1 MKKNKKISFVIV
13 FLLLDVLLC
22 ASLYFIM
29 DATNINL
36 LKKEINNISKLDMS
50 IDRFNKKNKTIFKYK
65 VVENTIKD
73 FLDDYSK
80 KMDSVYKLV
89 SDKEFT
95 KILSYDNYVEDG
107 PTFEK
112 SIKYIIDSKIKFN
125 NIINDM
131 ESDLEKK
138 NIKKLIRNETD
149 DKYYI
154 SLYEE
159 LVFSEDLTNQYENNR
174 ELLKEVR
181 SNYNEVYDTSLEVLN
196 FLVTYKDSWSLE
208 NGEIKF
214 INNDLYNYY
223 NSLIDKIKKNKN
235 MN

>member
-1 MKKNKKISFVIV
+1 
-13 FLLLDVLLC
+13 
-22 ASLYFIM
+22 M

-50 IDRFNKKNKTIFKYK
+50 IDRFNKKNKTTFKYK

-80 KMDSVYKLV
+80 KMDSAYKLV
-89 SDKEFT
+89 SADEFT

-107 PTFEK
+107 PNFEK
-112 SIKYIIDSKIKFN
+112 SIKYITDSKIKFN

-138 NIKKLIRNETD
+138 NIKKLIREKTE

-154 SLYEE
+154 GLYEE
-159 LVFSEDLTNQYENNR
+159 LVFSEELINQYENNK
-174 ELLKEVR
+174 ELLKEMR
-181 SNYNEVYDTSLEVLN
+181 SKYNDVYDTSLEVLN
-196 FLVTYKDSWSLE
+196 FLITYKDSWTLE
-208 NGEIKF
+208 DGEIKF
-214 INNDLYNYY
+214 INNDLLNYY
-223 NSLIDKIKKNKN
+223 NSLIAKIK
-235 MN
+235 

>member
-1 MKKNKKISFVIV
+1 MDLKKKCLYVIAFM
-13 FLLLDVLLC
+13 FLNVLLC
-22 ASLYFIM
+22 ASLYFIT

-36 LKKEINNISKLDMS
+36 IKKEIKNISKLDMS
-50 IDRFNKKNKTIFKYK
+50 IDRFNKKSKTTFKYR
-65 VVENTIKD
+65 VVETTIKE
-73 FLDDYSK
+73 FLDSYSK
-80 KMDSVYKLV
+80 KMDNVYKLV
-89 SDKEFT
+89 SDEEFT
-95 KILSYDNYVEDG
+95 KILSYDNYLEDG

-112 SIKYIIDSKIKFN
+112 STKYIVDSKIKFN

-159 LVFSEDLTNQYENNR
+159 LVFSEDLVNQYENNK
-174 ELLKEVR
+174 ELLKEIR
-181 SNYNEVYDTSLEVLN
+181 SKYNDTYDTSLEVLN
-196 FLVTYKDSWSLE
+196 FLITYKDSWKLE

-214 INNDLYNYY
+214 SNTDLYNYY
-223 NSLIDKIKKNKN
+223 NSLIDKIK
-235 MN
+235 

>member
-1 MKKNKKISFVIV
+1 MKINKKISFVIA
-13 FLLLDVLLC
+13 FLFLDVLLC

-36 LKKEINNISKLDMS
+36 LKKEISNISKLDMS
-50 IDRFNKKNKTIFKYK
+50 IDRFNKKNKTTFKYK

-80 KMDSVYKLV
+80 KMDSAYKLV
-89 SDKEFT
+89 SADEFT

-107 PTFEK
+107 PNFVK
-112 SIKYIIDSKIKFN
+112 SIKYITDSKIKFN

-138 NIKKLIRNETD
+138 NIKKLIREKTE

-154 SLYEE
+154 GLYEE
-159 LVFSEDLTNQYENNR
+159 LVFSEELINQYENNK
-174 ELLKEVR
+174 ELLKEMR
-181 SNYNEVYDTSLEVLN
+181 SKYNDVYDTSLEVLN
-196 FLVTYKDSWSLE
+196 FLITYKDSWTLE
-208 NGEIKF
+208 DGEIKF
-214 INNDLYNYY
+214 INNDLLNYY
-223 NSLIDKIKKNKN
+223 NSLIAKIK
-235 MN
+235 

>member
-1 MKKNKKISFVIV
+1 
-13 FLLLDVLLC
+13 
-22 ASLYFIM
+22 
-29 DATNINL
+29 
-36 LKKEINNISKLDMS
+36 
-50 IDRFNKKNKTIFKYK
+50 
-65 VVENTIKD
+65 
-73 FLDDYSK
+73 
-80 KMDSVYKLV
+80 MDSE
-89 SDKEFT
+89 SRC
-95 KILSYDNYVEDG
+95 
-107 PTFEK
+107 
-112 SIKYIIDSKIKFN
+112 IKHRLLYI
-125 NIINDM
+125 
-131 ESDLEKK
+131 
-138 NIKKLIRNETD
+138 

-208 NGEIKF
+208 DGEIKF

>member
-1 MKKNKKISFVIV
+1 MKFKKKCFYVIV
-13 FLLLDVLLC
+13 FLFLDVLLC

-50 IDRFNKKNKTIFKYK
+50 IDKFNKENKTMFKYK

-73 FLDDYSK
+73 FLDDYSN
-80 KMDSVYKLV
+80 KMDDVYSLV
-89 SDKEFT
+89 SEDKFT
-95 KILSYDNYVEDG
+95 SILSYDNYMKDG
-107 PTFEK
+107 PNFEE
-112 SIKYIIDSKIKFN
+112 STKYIIDSKIKFN

-131 ESDLEKK
+131 ESDLEED
-138 NIKKLIRNETD
+138 NIKKLIREELD

-159 LVFSEDLTNQYENNR
+159 LVFSDELIKQYESNR
-174 ELLKEVR
+174 ELLKEIR
-181 SNYNEVYDTSLEVLN
+181 DKYNEVYDTSLDVLN
-196 FLVTYKDSWSLE
+196 FLIIYKDLWKLE

-214 INNDLYNYY
+214 SNVDLLNYY
-223 NSLIDKIKKNKN
+223 NSLIDKIK
-235 MN
+235 

>member
-50 IDRFNKKNKTIFKYK
+50 IDRFNRKNKTSFKYK

-107 PTFEK
+107 PIFEK
-112 SIKYIIDSKIKFN
+112 STKYIIDSKIKFN

-196 FLVTYKDSWSLE
+196 FLITYKDSWALE
-208 NGEIKF
+208 DGEIKF

-223 NSLIDKIKKNKN
+223 NSLIDKIK
-235 MN
+235 

>member
-1 MKKNKKISFVIV
+1 MKLKNKISFVIV
-13 FLLLDVLLC
+13 FLFLDVLLC

-50 IDRFNKKNKTIFKYK
+50 IDRFNKKNKTTFKYK

-80 KMDSVYKLV
+80 KMDSAYKLL
-89 SDKEFT
+89 SDEEFT

-107 PTFEK
+107 PNFEK
-112 SIKYIIDSKIKFN
+112 SIKYITDSKIKFN

-138 NIKKLIRNETD
+138 NIKKLIREKTE

-154 SLYEE
+154 GLYEE
-159 LVFSEDLTNQYENNR
+159 LVFSEELINQYENNK
-174 ELLKEVR
+174 ELLKEMR
-181 SNYNEVYDTSLEVLN
+181 SKYNDVYDTSLEVLN
-196 FLVTYKDSWSLE
+196 FLITYKDSWTLE
-208 NGEIKF
+208 DGEIKF
-214 INNDLYNYY
+214 INNDLLNYY
-223 NSLIDKIKKNKN
+223 NSLIAKIK
-235 MN
+235 

>member
-1 MKKNKKISFVIV
+1 MKLKNKISFVIV
-13 FLLLDVLLC
+13 FLFLDVLLC

-50 IDRFNKKNKTIFKYK
+50 IDRFNKKNKTTFKYK

-80 KMDSVYKLV
+80 KMDSAYKLV
-89 SDKEFT
+89 SADEFT

-107 PTFEK
+107 PNFEK
-112 SIKYIIDSKIKFN
+112 SIKYITDSKIKFN

-138 NIKKLIRNETD
+138 NIKKLIREKTE

-154 SLYEE
+154 GLYEE
-159 LVFSEDLTNQYENNR
+159 LVFSEELINQYENNK
-174 ELLKEVR
+174 ELLKEMR
-181 SNYNEVYDTSLEVLN
+181 SKYNDVYDTSLEVLN
-196 FLVTYKDSWSLE
+196 FLITYKDSWTLE
-208 NGEIKF
+208 DGEIKF
-214 INNDLYNYY
+214 INNDLLNYY
-223 NSLIDKIKKNKN
+223 NSLIAKIK
-235 MN
+235 